1 MRRSIQ
7 HGILFALTLTL
18 LFSILIVPAYAATSA
33 KFSTGSTCRVTISHQ
48 LIKKKG
54 YQYATVKLKTHSMG
68 LFSSWNSG
76 GKVTVSLYDGTT
88 GRHIWSGQK
97 HGGDTLRLGDDHTSY
112 IIKIA
117 PYSEKVT
124 NSIWSKTVTGGNN
137 FTNLGKCNRWSIS
150 NPKNCT
156 IR

>member
-1 MRRSIQ
+1 MKRSIQ
-7 HGILFALTLTL
+7 NCILFTLTL
-18 LFSILIVPAYAATSA
+18 VLVFSMLIVPAHAATSA
-33 KFSTGSTCRVTISHQ
+33 RFSAGSTCQVTISRQ
-48 LIKKKG
+48 LIQKKG

-76 GKVTVSLYDGTT
+76 GKVTVSLYDGIT
-88 GRHIWSGQK
+88 GRHIWTGQK
-97 HGGDTLRLGDDHTSY
+97 CSGDTLRLGDDHAIY
-112 IIKIA
+112 IIKIT

-137 FTNLGKCNRWSIS
+137 FTNQGKCYRWSIS